1 MKTQTRTVRRY
12 DHRLR
17 DLVRSTGD
25 IKHAT
30 RLGVPGST
38 ARGWLRAK
46 SDTVI
51 TSDVVTKEAKELQ
64 REVALLRRRLA
75 KLTALLRVLFSVL
88 RVCEVSLANTRLP
101 QGDQKRKLLGA
112 IERSTLALPRRALL
126 RILGLSPSRFYAW
139 KREGECGLDD
149 TPSCPHTTPQQLA
162 PAEIDAIKELVTS
175 SDYRHVPT
183 GTLAVLA
190 QRLGRVFASPTTWY
204 KLVRRFQWRRPRRR
218 VHPPKPK
225 VGVRANRP
233 NQIWHVDMTMIR
245 LLDGTRCYLHA
256 IIDNFSRRILAWKVA
271 PSFDPA
277 VTAELLIGAGVE
289 SGHETPTLLAD
300 GGVEN
305 FNSAVDALVESGLLN
320 RLLAQTDILAS
331 NSLIESWWRV
341 IKHQWLYLNTLD
353 SVRAVETLVAFY
365 VGEHNSK
372 IPHSAFRGQTPDEM
386 YFGTGDAVPEELEAA
401 KNEARQKRLDANR
414 AAVCPKCDSYAN

>member
-1 MKTQTRTVRRY
+1 MKNTTRCVRRY

-38 ARGWLRAK
+38 ARGWLRSK
-46 SDTVI
+46 SSAVVTC
-51 TSDVVTKEAKELQ
+51 DVVSMDAKDLQ
-64 REVALLRRRLA
+64 REVARLRKRVAALA
-75 KLTALLRVLFSVL
+75 ALLRVVLAML
-88 RVCEVSLANTRLP
+88 RVSGVSLESMRLP
-101 QGDQKRKLLGA
+101 QGEQKRRLLRA
-112 IERSTLALPRRALL
+112 VERSSRILPLRSVL
-126 RILGLSPSRFYAW
+126 RILRLSSSRFYAW

-149 TPSCPHTTPQQLA
+149 TPSCPHITPQQLS
-162 PAEIDAIKELVTS
+162 PNEIEAIKEMATS
-175 SDYRHVPT
+175 TDYRHVST
-183 GTLAVLA
+183 GALAILA
-190 QRLGRVFASPTTWY
+190 QRLGQVFASSTTWY
-204 KLVRRFQWRRPRRR
+204 KLVRKFKWRRPRRR

-225 VGVRANRP
+225 VGVRAERP

-245 LLDGTRCYLHA
+245 LLDGSRAYLHA

-271 PSFDPA
+271 PSFDPGA
-277 VTAELLIGAGVE
+277 TAELLIGAGVE
-289 SGHETPTLLAD
+289 AGEETPTLLAD

-305 FNSAVDALVESGLLN
+305 FNGAVDALVESGLLT
-320 RLLAQTDILAS
+320 RLLAMTDILAS

-353 SVRAVETLVAFY
+353 SVGAVEKLVAFY
-365 VGEHNSK
+365 VGEHNAR

-386 YFGTGDAVPEELEAA
+386 YFGTGDEVPDELGAA
-401 KNEARQKRLDANR
+401 KKEARRRRLEVNR
-414 AAVCPKCDSYAN
+414 ELLCPTCDPEVS